1 MASTLNHRTLAA
13 QDRDVLWTIQLPAMG
28 KPIAPPAVVARA
40 TESTG
45 RGQ

>member
-1 MASTLNHRTLAA
+1 MATTLDHRTLTH
-13 QDRDVLWTIQLPAMG
+13 QDRDVLWTILLPAMG
-28 KPIAPPAVVARA
+28 KPAVRARA

>member
-1 MASTLNHRTLAA
+1 MATTLTHRVLLAPN
-13 QDRDVLWTIQLPAMG
+13 QDVLWTILLPAMD
-28 KPIAPPAVVARA
+28 KPIAPAVRVRA